1 MIDRSI
7 KIERTL
13 SPQEKLSVAL
23 GFIDDT
29 KKNRGDSITIDDFK
43 TITQFSTEFDE
54 GGRSFENKSQYYH
67 LDESGCMKE
76 KDFYEMIHDPVY
88 MLLKYHGSF
97 NAMITSPYFIHKSQS
112 NKFFFKSSPKV
123 PFYLVYEC
131 SPYIQDALMSKFL
144 DNPINPMMLI
154 SYNQRVPD
162 LISLESTDPRIERTI
177 HMDIA
182 YSKFKTAAPMLM
194 CFGSP

>member
-54 GGRSFENKSQYYH
+54 GGRSFNAKS
-67 LDESGCMKE
+67 
-76 KDFYEMIHDPVY
+76 
-88 MLLKYHGSF
+88 
-97 NAMITSPYFIHKSQS
+97 
-112 NKFFFKSSPKV
+112 
-123 PFYLVYEC
+123 
-131 SPYIQDALMSKFL
+131 
-144 DNPINPMMLI
+144 
-154 SYNQRVPD
+154 
-162 LISLESTDPRIERTI
+162 
-177 HMDIA
+177 
-182 YSKFKTAAPMLM
+182 
-194 CFGSP
+194 